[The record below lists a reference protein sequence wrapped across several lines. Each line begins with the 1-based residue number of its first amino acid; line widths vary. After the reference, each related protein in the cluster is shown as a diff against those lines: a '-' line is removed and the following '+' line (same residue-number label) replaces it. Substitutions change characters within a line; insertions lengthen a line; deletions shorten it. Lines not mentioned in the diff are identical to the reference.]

1 MKPGESLNGSSER
14 ILKIQYFIYFGVMG
28 IFLPYFNLY
37 CHHLGFTSF
46 EIGSLSALRT
56 AITIVFSIVW
66 SIVADRYAWR
76 KPIYVLF
83 NFLSAAIWVFFLYIN
98 DFSGMVIVTIFH
110 TIFFAPLIAFIEA
123 FAMDE
128 LGGGGGDKNRYGRI
142 RAWGSVS
149 FILVVF
155 SLGKVSDLFSIN
167 TIVPLILAGYTLQA
181 IFSIPMPKAKA
192 RKEQF
197 HAGVREL
204 LNARTLTFLTC
215 SFLMIFSHGTYYGFY
230 SIYLEELGYG
240 PFFIGS
246 TWAVASIAEIVIM
259 INSGRILK
267 YITLENV
274 IFFSCLAA
282 SARWCLLWRAVTV
295 AEIMIA
301 QLLHA
306 FTYGT
311 FHVASILYMDRLST
325 GQTRTLGQAANNAVS
340 YGLGMMAGFML
351 NGYLYETYGARLFL
365 MSACVSLAGAVVFKI
380 LGR

>member
-1 MKPGESLNGSSER
+1 MKPGESLSGSSDG

-83 NFLSAAIWVFFLYIN
+83 NFLCAAIWVFFLYIK

-123 FAMDE
+123 FTMDE
-128 LGGGGGDKNRYGRI
+128 LGSGGGDKNRYGRI

-149 FILVVF
+149 FILVVAI
-155 SLGKVSDLFSIN
+155 LGKISDLFSVNI
-167 TIVPLILAGYTLQA
+167 IVALILAGYTIQA
-181 IFSIPMPKAKA
+181 LFSIPMPRAKA
-192 RKEQF
+192 RGKRF
-197 HAGVREL
+197 HAGIREL
-204 LNARTLTFLTC
+204 LNARTLIFLTC

-230 SIYLEELGYG
+230 SIHLEELGYG
-240 PFFIGS
+240 TFFIGA
-246 TWAVASIAEIVIM
+246 TWAVASIAEIVVM

-267 YITLENV
+267 YASLENV
-274 IFFSCLAA
+274 LFFSFLAA
-282 SARWCLLWRAVTV
+282 AVRWCLLWRAVTV
-295 AEIMIA
+295 PEIMIA
-301 QLLHA
+301 QVLHA

-311 FHVASILYMDRLST
+311 FHVASILYMDLLST
-325 GQTRTLGQAANNAVS
+325 GETRTLGQAANNAVS
-340 YGLGMMAGFML
+340 YGLGMMAGFLL
-351 NGYLYETYGARLFL
+351 NGYLYEAYGALLFL
-365 MSACVSLAGAVVFKI
+365 MSACVSLAGAFVLRF

>member
-1 MKPGESLNGSSER
+1 MKPRESLSGSSDG

-37 CHHLGFTSF
+37 CHHLGFSSF

-56 AITIVFSIVW
+56 AITIVFSIGW

-83 NFLSAAIWVFFLYIN
+83 NFLSAAIWVFFLYIK

-128 LGGGGGDKNRYGRI
+128 LGSGGGDKNRYGRI

-149 FILVVF
+149 FILVVAI
-155 SLGKVSDLFSIN
+155 LGKISDFFSVNI
-167 TIVPLILAGYTLQA
+167 IVALILAGYTIQA
-181 IFSIPMPKAKA
+181 IFSIPMPQAKA
-192 RKEQF
+192 RGERF
-197 HAGVREL
+197 HARVREI
-204 LNARTLTFLTC
+204 LNARTLIFLTC

-230 SIYLEELGYG
+230 SIHLDKLGYG
-240 PFFIGS
+240 TFFIGA

-267 YITLENV
+267 YVSLENV
-274 IFFSCLAA
+274 LFFSFLAA
-282 SARWCLLWRAVTV
+282 TVRWCLLWRATTV
-295 AEIMIA
+295 SEIMIA
-301 QLLHA
+301 QVLHA

-311 FHVASILYMDRLST
+311 FHIASILYMDLLST
-325 GQTRTLGQAANNAVS
+325 GETRTLGQAVNNAVS
-340 YGLGMMAGFML
+340 YGLGMMAGFLL
-351 NGYLYETYGARLFL
+351 NGYLYEAYGALLFL
-365 MSACVSLAGAVVFKI
+365 MSACVSLVGAFVLKF

>member
-1 MKPGESLNGSSER
+1 MKPGESLSGSSDG

-37 CHHLGFTSF
+37 CHHLGFSSF

-56 AITIVFSIVW
+56 AITIVFSIGW

-83 NFLSAAIWVFFLYIN
+83 NFLSAAIWVFFLYIK

-128 LGGGGGDKNRYGRI
+128 LGSGGGDKNRYGRI

-149 FILVVF
+149 FILVVAI
-155 SLGKVSDLFSIN
+155 LGKISDLFSVNI
-167 TIVPLILAGYTLQA
+167 IVALILVGYTIQA
-181 IFSIPMPKAKA
+181 LFSIPMPRAKA
-192 RKEQF
+192 RGERF
-197 HAGVREL
+197 HARVREI
-204 LNARTLTFLTC
+204 LNVRTLIFLTC

-230 SIYLEELGYG
+230 SIHLDKLGYG
-240 PFFIGS
+240 TFFIGA
-246 TWAVASIAEIVIM
+246 TWAVASIAEIVVM

-267 YITLENV
+267 YVSLENV
-274 IFFSCLAA
+274 LFFSFLAA
-282 SARWCLLWRAVTV
+282 TVRWCLLWRAVTV
-295 AEIMIA
+295 SEIMIA
-301 QLLHA
+301 QMLHA

-311 FHVASILYMDRLST
+311 FHIASILYMDLLST
-325 GQTRTLGQAANNAVS
+325 GETRTLGQAVNNAVS
-340 YGLGMMAGFML
+340 YGLGMMAGFLL
-351 NGYLYETYGARLFL
+351 NGYLYEAYGALLFL
-365 MSACVSLAGAVVFKI
+365 MSACVSLVGAFVLKF

>member
-1 MKPGESLNGSSER
+1 MIYNKSLHL
-14 ILKIQYFIYFGVMG
+14 ILKIQYFIYFGVLG

-56 AITIVFSIVW
+56 AITIVFSIGW

-98 DFSGMVIVTIFH
+98 NFWGMVIVTIFH

-128 LGGGGGDKNRYGRI
+128 LGSGGGDKNRYGRI

-155 SLGKVSDLFSIN
+155 ILGKISDLFSIN
-167 TIVPLILAGYTLQA
+167 IIIPLILAGYTLQA
-181 IFSIPMPKAKA
+181 LFSIPMPKAKA
-192 RKEQF
+192 RKKQF
-197 HAGVREL
+197 HAGVKEL

-215 SFLMIFSHGTYYGFY
+215 SFLMLLSHGTYYGFY
-230 SIYLEELGYG
+230 SIYLEELGYS

-246 TWAVASIAEIVIM
+246 TWAVASIAEIVLM

-267 YITLENV
+267 YISLENV
-274 IFFSCLAA
+274 ILFSCLVAA
-282 SARWCLLWRAVTV
+282 LRWCLLWRAVTV
-295 AEIMIA
+295 TEIMIA
-301 QLLHA
+301 QVLHA

-325 GQTRTLGQAANNAVS
+325 GETRTLGQAANNAVS
-340 YGLGMMAGFML
+340 YGLGMMAGFLL
-351 NGYLYETYGARLFL
+351 NGYLYEEYGALLFL
-365 MSACVSLAGAVVFKI
+365 MSACVSLAGAVVFRF